1 MKEGHPDHP
10 SIVTGL
16 IRRFELRGG
25 VADPECAVK
34 NFPLAL
40 DLHPL
45 GNPSRISVLSDV
57 ADALIT
63 CYNGCVELVDL
74 QMAINHYLEAPAL
87 LPPNHKGEPILFDK
101 LGNALLLRH
110 TRLGDLKDLDEA
122 IEKDRLALSLCRTSG
137 SGCLD
142 TGSLS

>member
-16 IRRFELRGG
+16 ATGPIMRFELRGG

-87 LPPNHKGEPILFDK
+87 LPTNHKDWG
-101 LGNALLLRH
+101 
-110 TRLGDLKDLDEA
+110 T
-122 IEKDRLALSLCRTSG
+122 
-137 SGCLD
+137 
-142 TGSLS
+142 